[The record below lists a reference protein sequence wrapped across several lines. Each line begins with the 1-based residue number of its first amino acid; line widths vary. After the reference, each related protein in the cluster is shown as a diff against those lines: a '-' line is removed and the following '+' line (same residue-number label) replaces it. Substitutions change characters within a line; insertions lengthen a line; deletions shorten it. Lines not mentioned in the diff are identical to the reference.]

1 MKSLPTDIE
10 TLILSFVDWRPH
22 KMKVNRAV
30 VTHGLVK
37 AYMKAKTRRPHLS
50 VGFSPRYE
58 RNSVKGTLLNKQ

>member
-10 TLILSFVDWRPH
+10 KLILSFVDWRPH

-37 AYMKAKTRRPHLS
+37 AYMHLLRCYKARRPHLS
-50 VGFSPRYE
+50 VLFMRGLVRAMNE
-58 RNSVKGTLLNKQ
+58 IQ